1 MTRSPRQART
11 MLFVPGDRPDR
22 FAKAVATGADAVVVD
37 LEDAVVPEGKERAR
51 AAAADWL
58 AAGDTGA
65 VVRINAHGTP
75 WFADDL
81 AMVIETRAAVML
93 PKAQDGAVLAALG
106 AEQVV
111 ALVETAAGIQ
121 RVNEVCAAPGVV
133 RVAFGSV
140 DLAAELGVAHDDHLA
155 LTHARSALVV
165 ACAAAGLP
173 GPVDGVTTAL
183 HDTDALLADMRHA
196 RRLGFTGKLCVHP
209 SQVAPLHD
217 ALKPTPSELDWAR
230 RVLAA
235 AADGAAAQVDGQ
247 LVDKPVV
254 ERARGLIEREG

>member
-1 MTRSPRQART
+1 MTRLLRSART
-11 MLFVPGDRPDR
+11 LLFVPGDRPDR

-37 LEDAVVPEGKERAR
+37 LEDAVAPESKERAR
-51 AAAADWL
+51 AAAAEWL
-58 AAGDTGA
+58 SAGNADTL
-65 VVRINAHGTP
+65 VRINAHGTP

-81 AMVIETRAAVML
+81 AMVIEANAAVML
-93 PKAQDGAVLAALG
+93 PKAQDAEVLAALG
-106 AEQVV
+106 AAGVV
-111 ALVETAAGIQ
+111 PLVETAAGIQ
-121 RVNEVCAAPGVV
+121 RAREVCTAPGVV

-155 LTHARSALVV
+155 LTYARSALVV
-165 ACAAAGLP
+165 ASAAAGLP
-173 GPVDGVTTAL
+173 GPIDGVTTAL
-183 HDTDALLADMRHA
+183 HDTDALLADLRHA

-209 SQVAPLHD
+209 SQVTPLHD
-217 ALKPTPSELDWAR
+217 SLKPTPSELDWAK